1 MIDWQCAHDPIFPS
15 SPKASIVRGGHWRRA
30 GTEFPA
36 SPRTTQLG
44 DTNVRLFQ
52 VLSTAAFGARVKQAG
67 CAKSH
72 AEMCIGSFLVQVCVQ
87 TCGQCGQ
94 RLIDI

>member
-1 MIDWQCAHDPIFPS
+1 MIPS
-15 SPKASIVRGGHWRRA
+15 FRA
-30 GTEFPA
+30 AQKLPLFEVATGEEQGQRTLPA
-36 SPRTTQLG
+36 QRTTQLG

-67 CAKSH
+67 CAKSN
-72 AEMCIGSFLVQVCVQ
+72 AEMSIGSFLVQVCVQ